1 MGLSNQPRTLLT
13 LTLFSLALLF
23 GATQSNASYV
33 LDEPIVGGHI
43 LVAEDGY
50 VTAQFVGSHAGYF
63 NSLYLETPT
72 DGSIFLF
79 NKSSQHYGA
88 PLVLGWFEAN
98 TELTFRLAVRNTG
111 YDFYT
116 GSGDLNVDGFAH
128 AMAITQLTGDG
139 GYLTT
144 VGFEDLY
151 GGGDRDYDDFVFRL
165 TNVIDP
171 PTLPAAAPVPVPS
184 ALALMGLGL
193 AGIGLGRRRRS

>member
-13 LTLFSLALLF
+13 LTLFSMALLF

-33 LDEPIVGGHI
+33 LDEPIVGGHM

-50 VTAQFVGSHAGYF
+50 VTAQFLGSDAGYF
-63 NSLYLETPT
+63 NSLYLESPT

-79 NKSSQHYGA
+79 DKSSQHYGA

-116 GSGDLNVDGFAH
+116 GSGEQNVDGLAH
-128 AMAITQLTGDG
+128 AMAITQLVG
-139 GYLTT
+139 GSYLTT
-144 VGFEDLY
+144 IGFEDLY
-151 GGGDRDYDDFVFRL
+151 GGGDQDYNDFMFRL
-165 TNVIDP
+165 TNVVDP
-171 PTLPAAAPVPVPS
+171 PALPAAAAVPVPS

-193 AGIGLGRRRRS
+193 AGIGFGRRR